1 MKAIEHSPV
10 RLPNW
15 TPTNRDILPSRGRHQ
30 PTTAKAIAAVT
41 VGLLLALTLA
51 QPASALTWDTDTVD
65 SAGSVGWWT
74 SIALDSS
81 GGPHISYFDRINLN
95 LKYARQLLP
104 WLWVTET
111 VDSAGRVGEFSSL
124 ALDPSGYPHITY
136 LDFVAMNN
144 RDLKYARKLPGGGW
158 KAETVDSEGDVGWF
172 PSIAV
177 DSSGQPHIS
186 YYDFDN
192 GSGAGKLKYA
202 TRSTSGGWSIET
214 VDSAGDVGAYTSI
227 ALDSSGRPHISY
239 FDFTNGNLKYARRA
253 CTRVDGKSGALGIFC
268 FWSKVTVDTADVV
281 SGFTSI
287 ALDSSGL
294 PHISYTVFGGGYSEV
309 KYARRF
315 SSGSWSLETVDTGG
329 VGMQTSVALDSS
341 GLPHISYPD
350 NVNHTLKYARK
361 QPSGAWS
368 RETVDTGS
376 TGHNSIALDANG
388 HPHVSYYDDVH
399 GDLKYAKGDPR
410 LSNLP

>member
-1 MKAIEHSPV
+1 MNAIEDSPV

-15 TPTNRDILPSRGRHQ
+15 TPTTRGIPPSRGRRE
-30 PTTAKAIAAVT
+30 PTTAKAIAAVA
-41 VGLLLALTLA
+41 VALLLALTLA
-51 QPASALTWDTDTVD
+51 QPAQAFTWGTDTVD
-65 SAGSVGWWT
+65 SPGTVGLWT

-81 GGPHISYFDRINLN
+81 GDPHISYYDQTNLN

-111 VDSAGRVGEFSSL
+111 VDSAGRVGEFSSI
-124 ALDPSGYPHITY
+124 ALDPIGYPHIAY
-136 LDFVAMNN
+136 VEFVSIGN

-158 KAETVDSEGDVGWF
+158 SAETVDAEGDVGWF

-202 TRSTSGGWSIET
+202 RRTTSGNWSIET

-239 FDFTNGNLKYARRA
+239 FDFTNGNLKYARRV
-253 CTRVDGKSGALGIFC
+253 CTTVEGKSGALGTFC
-268 FWSKVTVDTADVV
+268 FWSKVTVDAGDVT

-294 PHISYTVFGGGYSEV
+294 PHISYTVFGGGYPEV
-309 KYARRF
+309 KYARRL
-315 SSGSWSLETVDTGG
+315 SSGSWLRETVDTGG
-329 VGMQTSVALDSS
+329 VGMHTSVAVDSS
-341 GLPHISYPD
+341 GLAHISYPD
-350 NVNHTLKYARK
+350 NTNGTLKHARK
-361 QPSGAWS
+361 LPSGVWS

-376 TGHNSIALDANG
+376 AGQNSIALDANG
-388 HPHVSYYDDVH
+388 NPHVSYYDGVN

-410 LSNLP
+410 LSHLP

>member
-1 MKAIEHSPV
+1 MNAIGHSPV
-10 RLPNW
+10 RLPSW
-15 TPTNRDILPSRGRHQ
+15 TPTTRASPPSRGRRQ
-30 PTTAKAIAAVT
+30 STTAKAIAAVA

-51 QPASALTWDTDTVD
+51 RPAPALTWYPDTVD
-65 SAGSVGWWT
+65 SPGTVGLWT
-74 SIALDSS
+74 SIALDSN
-81 GGPHISYFDRINLN
+81 GDPHISYYDRTNLD

-111 VDSAGRVGEFSSL
+111 VDSAGRVGEFSSI

-136 LDFVAMNN
+136 VDFVVGN

-158 KAETVDSEGDVGWF
+158 NAETVDSAGDVGWF

-202 TRSTSGGWSIET
+202 RRTTSGNWSIET
-214 VDSAGDVGAYTSI
+214 VDSAGDVGAHTSI

-239 FDFTNGNLKYARRA
+239 FDYTNGNLKYARRV
-253 CTRVDGKSGALGIFC
+253 CTTVEGKSGALGTFC
-268 FWSKVTVDTADVV
+268 FWSKVTVDAGEVI
-281 SGFTSI
+281 GGLTSI
-287 ALDSSGL
+287 ALDSSDL
-294 PHISYTVFGGGYSEV
+294 PHISYTVFGGGYPEV
-309 KYARRF
+309 KYARRS
-315 SSGSWSLETVDTGG
+315 SSGSWLRETVDTGG
-329 VGMQTSVALDSS
+329 VGTHTSVAVDSS

-361 QPSGAWS
+361 LPSGVWS
-368 RETVDTGS
+368 RQVIDTGS

-388 HPHVSYYDDVH
+388 NPHVSYHDDVH